1 MPAFTFGQE
10 NNIRMELYR
19 EDHGAGPPVVLI
31 HGYPVRG
38 RACDEQVPALLEAG
52 AWPDS
57 SPSCHVSPRP

>member
-1 MPAFTFGQE
+1 MPKVTVGRE
-10 NNIRMELYR
+10 NSADIEIHY
-19 EDHGAGPPVVLI
+19 EDHGAGQPVVLI